1 MIQALNPLKQ
11 RNSHGRLGQKH
22 SFPDGKHFKSPYE
35 FLRMDSH
42 NNSRPVNSASGE
54 YWADPATPLKVVLIN
69 PYELGRQPF
78 GLAEPSAWLKQA
90 GFSVQC
96 IDLSLQKLDPA
107 VLAGAQLVALY
118 VGMHTATRIAVEAI
132 PRIRDMVP
140 HAHLCVYGLY
150 APMNQKLL
158 RGLGVKTILGGESE
172 PGLLSLAQRLRAGE
186 TCDVQIEP
194 VVNLAKIDFITPDRS
209 GLPHL
214 QRYAHLILP
223 DGANK
228 MLGFIDASRGCKHL
242 CRHCPVVPVYQ
253 GKFRVVPVDVVLTDI
268 VQQVQAGAEHI
279 SFGDP
284 DFFNGPTHAM
294 KVLAAMHARF
304 PDLSFDATIKIQHLI
319 NHAALLPQLKA
330 AGCVFIQS
338 AVESVDDKVLEYFA
352 KHHTR
357 TDFERALQLCREA
370 GISLAPTFVAFT
382 PWTTLAGYLDLLHE
396 LVRLRLPEA
405 VPPIQLC
412 IRLLVPEGSYLLQ
425 LPGFRELI
433 EPFDAKLLGY
443 PWRHADPR
451 VDALQRA
458 VQACAAHGDQEGLA
472 RSDIF
477 EQMWRLA
484 HDALGIEVL
493 PLARAD
499 FGEPSARLSEPWYC
513 CSEPTEQQLQS
524 L

>member
-1 MIQALNPLKQ
+1 
-11 RNSHGRLGQKH
+11 
-22 SFPDGKHFKSPYE
+22 
-35 FLRMDSH
+35 
-42 NNSRPVNSASGE
+42 
-54 YWADPATPLKVVLIN
+54 
-69 PYELGRQPF
+69 
-78 GLAEPSAWLKQA
+78 
-90 GFSVQC
+90 
-96 IDLSLQKLDPA
+96 
-107 VLAGAQLVALY
+107 
-118 VGMHTATRIAVEAI
+118 
-132 PRIRDMVP
+132 
-140 HAHLCVYGLY
+140 
-150 APMNQKLL
+150 
-158 RGLGVKTILGGESE
+158 
-172 PGLLSLAQRLRAGE
+172 
-186 TCDVQIEP
+186 
-194 VVNLAKIDFITPDRS
+194 
-209 GLPHL
+209 
-214 QRYAHLILP
+214 
-223 DGANK
+223 

-319 NHAALLPQLKA
+319 NHAELLPQLKA

-396 LVRLRLPEA
+396 LVRLRLVEA

-425 LPGFRELI
+425 LSGFRELI
-433 EPFDAKLLGY
+433 EAFDAKLLGY

-451 VDALQRA
+451 VDALQQA
-458 VQACAAHGDQEGLA
+458 VQACAAHGDQERLA

-484 HDALGIEVL
+484 HDALGIEGP
-493 PLARAD
+493 PLTLAD
-499 FGEPSARLSEPWYC
+499 FGQPIARLSEPWYC

>member
-1 MIQALNPLKQ
+1 MNR
-11 RNSHGRLGQKH
+11 RND
-22 SFPDGKHFKSPYE
+22 F
-35 FLRMDSH
+35 FLL
-42 NNSRPVNSASGE
+42 NSASE
-54 YWADPATPLKVVLIN
+54 ENWAVPDTLFKVVLIN

-78 GLAEPSAWLKQA
+78 ALAEPSAWLKQA
-90 GFSVQC
+90 GFNVQC

-107 VLAGAQLVALY
+107 LLAGAKLVALY

-132 PRIRDMVP
+132 PRIREMAP

-158 RGLGVKTILGGESE
+158 RGLGVKTILGGEFE

-223 DGANK
+223 DGAKK
-228 MLGFIDASRGCKHL
+228 MLGFIEASRGCKHL

-294 KVLAAMHARF
+294 KVLAAMHAKF

-319 NHAALLPQLKA
+319 NHAELLPQLKA

-338 AVESVDDKVLEYFA
+338 AVESVDDKVLDYLA
-352 KHHTR
+352 KNHTR

-370 GISLAPTFVAFT
+370 GISLAPTFVPFT
-382 PWTTLAGYLDLLHE
+382 PWTTLEGYLDLLRT
-396 LVRLRLPEA
+396 LVRLRLAEA

-425 LPGFRELI
+425 LPGFREML
-433 EPFDAKLLGY
+433 EAFDEKLLGY
-443 PWRHADPR
+443 LWRHADPR
-451 VDALQRA
+451 VDALQQA
-458 VQACAAHGDQEGLA
+458 VQACAARGDQQGLA

-484 HDALGIEVL
+484 HDALGIEAPQL
-493 PLARAD
+493 TRAD
-499 FGEPSARLSEPWYC
+499 FGEPIARLSEPWYC
-513 CSEPTEQQLQS
+513 CAEPTEQQLQS
-524 L
+524 F